1 MEKENEWR
9 RYVNGDTNFESV
21 SFVDELN
28 FDWDQIPLLDDVNPA
43 SSQGSQQSDLFGMDE
58 IFPSFDFL
66 REEQNN
72 EEDTGPT
79 EVAQPRM
86 SEPAEQWLEL
96 LESTPYTPQQFD
108 DTAQVS
114 LVTTSSCSPLDHF
127 PDPIDHLQGPVLHIP
142 DTPAD
147 ANNNSLQYDVTAL
160 VPAVVDAENLQIQYT
175 NLMMPDVSSS
185 DVTGEGDST
194 WGDDLND
201 DITAE
206 FTEEYLFT
214 VSTKELNRRIQQRG
228 LSEDIKRDLKR
239 RRRTIKNRGYARSCR
254 QKRVGRHEEQDEE
267 VLRLRRE
274 VKEIEQEKE
283 RLKFELQFM
292 HAKCD
297 ALLAQREG

>member
-1 MEKENEWR
+1 MEGKNHELGGYADAAIN
-9 RYVNGDTNFESV
+9 VES
-21 SFVDELN
+21 SDLVDEFGF
-28 FDWDQIPLLDDVNPA
+28 FDWNQIPLLDNINPA
-43 SSQGSQQSDLFGMDE
+43 SQGMESILADFDLL
-58 IFPSFDFL
+58 P
-66 REEQNN
+66 EELNN
-72 EEDTGPT
+72 EAENELGPLAT
-79 EVAQPRM
+79 D
-86 SEPAEQWLEL
+86 EQLLDMLEYI
-96 LESTPYTPQQFD
+96 PYTQVDDNTQF
-108 DTAQVS
+108 S
-114 LVTTSSCSPLDHF
+114 LAATIISCSPLDHS
-127 PDPIDHLQGPVLHIP
+127 PDAQLATCSPLATPLYDPGLQGSVLHIP
-142 DTPAD
+142 DSPAD

-160 VPAVVDAENLQIQYT
+160 MPAAVDAENLQIQYT

-254 QKRVGRHEEQDEE
+254 QKRVGRHEE
-267 VLRLRRE
+267 VLRLWRE
-274 VKEIEQEKE
+274 VKEKEQEKE